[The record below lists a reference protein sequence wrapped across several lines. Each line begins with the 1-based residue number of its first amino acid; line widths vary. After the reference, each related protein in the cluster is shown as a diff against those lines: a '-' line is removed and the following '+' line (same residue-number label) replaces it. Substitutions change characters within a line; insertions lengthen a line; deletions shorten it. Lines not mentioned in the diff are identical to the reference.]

1 MMKKVLSII
10 LVFIL
15 VCPLLS
21 AYALS
26 ITEATA
32 NLSSV
37 FGQNDQIYERI
48 DCALLCDI
56 NGDGIDEM
64 IVADKSNGM
73 NVIRYFVYSST
84 DSGLSYKE
92 FGGYNYFFSGNEM
105 RGKVSFFKS
114 DNSIVF
120 KDTVSWYGGTPDG
133 SSPAETVTYHK
144 ITVNADGTLNETTEF
159 YNNTEGR
166 MLDHTSGDETYIINK
181 EATPAEKSAYKVKYE
196 IGQEQLLF
204 SIDPINNPGGERLYI
219 SPDFKS
225 PDNIKNELLKKQASA
240 MLAQYSQ
247 FNDVTDTMSKDD
259 ALKIYKLLSYV
270 TPVDESRNIALFD
283 DEQLIKYVYSI
294 LQDATADLPFEGVT
308 TFGINASGCITVYNT
323 NDIENFILSLLGR
336 KINLRTH
343 ICQDADCPLLDMN
356 IPTFETIPS
365 DIMQSLQKRDL
376 IWVYTYGEGE
386 NIINVNKIYELS
398 PDRILVLYEHSVF
411 EEGFI
416 TFAIFGKRIHSG
428 ENQFYMI
435 EQGGRNLLSADQLKK
450 YVPVSRESSN
460 VVLNYDET
468 TRFTEL
474 SDYIGYLKERLSEIT
489 PNDSAKEEI
498 SRYIEYALSKVATAP
513 LKTKGKKITITAENI
528 AGALENAKNAQTE
541 FEKILSESG
550 ITLNKKLPLTIN
562 VSAEGAKLKKGI
574 KTSFDSSISPIADSI
589 GTLNVVFDKNN
600 HAISLSGEALKSIL
614 SSNTSVYIKAKGNKY
629 TVDFLG
635 ADGNKIPSSPAQ
647 VTLSLKSSGEFDT
660 VFYEHDNIRDNWSG
674 QLNHA
679 KGTIEFMTSLS
690 GVYVVEEN
698 IPEISDISDLSADVQ
713 KAIKFMVSRGY
724 FSSKDDTFNPYGT
737 LSRYDFTKILVGM
750 FYAMD
755 YGAKCTFSDVPAD
768 NPYHSVV
775 ASSQQSQIVKG
786 FEDNT
791 FKGNKNA
798 TNEEVISIAARTA
811 VSKKGYTFPENTGDY
826 IQFADNIDISG
837 WENQYG
843 EISLAVREG
852 LINRGGVLA
861 PKASIT
867 RADAAVILYKL
878 FNLLYGVT
886 PTDEKTAI
894 PKGIIIALCCIPL
907 VAGAAAGTIIFIKR
921 KNKEL

>member
-1 MMKKVLSII
+1 MKKVLSII
-10 LVFIL
+10 LAFIL
-15 VCPLLS
+15 ACPLLS

-64 IVADKSNGM
+64 IVIDKSNAR
-73 NVIRYFVYSST
+73 NVIRYFAYSST
-84 DSGLSYKE
+84 DTGLSYKE
-92 FGGYNYFFSGNEM
+92 FGGYDFFFSGNEM

-114 DNSIVF
+114 DNAIVF
-120 KDTVSWYGGTPDG
+120 KDTVNWYGGKPDG
-133 SSPAETVTYHK
+133 SSPAATVTYHK

-159 YNNTEGR
+159 YNDTEGR
-166 MLDHTSGDETYIINK
+166 MIDHMAGGETYTIDK
-181 EATPAEKSAYKVKYE
+181 EATPAEKAAFKSKYE

-204 SIDPINNPGGERLYI
+204 SIHPINNPNGQRLYI

-225 PDNIKNELLKKQASA
+225 PDSIKNDLLKKQASA

-247 FNDVTDTMSKDD
+247 FSDITDTMSNDD
-259 ALKIYKLLSYV
+259 VLKIHRLLSYV
-270 TPVDESRNIALFD
+270 TPIEESRNIALFD
-283 DEQLIKYVYSI
+283 DEQLLKYVYSI
-294 LQDATADLPFEGVT
+294 LQDATTDLPFEAVT
-308 TFGINASGCITVYNT
+308 TFGINAGGCITVYNT
-323 NDIENFILSLLGR
+323 NDVEDFILSLLGR

-343 ICQDADCPLLDMN
+343 TCQDADCPLLDMN

-386 NIINVNKIYELS
+386 NIININKIYELS
-398 PDRILVLYEHSVF
+398 PDRILALYEHSVF
-411 EEGFI
+411 GEGFM
-416 TFAIFGKRIHSG
+416 TFAIFGKRTQGG
-428 ENQFYMI
+428 ETQFYMI
-435 EQGGRNLLSADQLKK
+435 EQGGKTLLSADQLKK
-450 YVPVSRESSN
+450 YVPVLRENSN
-460 VVLNYDET
+460 ISLNYGET
-468 TRFTEL
+468 TKFTEL
-474 SDYIGYLKERLSEIT
+474 SDYIGYLKEKLSQIT

-498 SRYIEYALSKVATAP
+498 SKYIEYALSKVATTP
-513 LKTKGKKITITAENI
+513 VKTKGRKITITAENI
-528 AGALENAKNAQTE
+528 ADALENAKNAQAE
-541 FEKILSESG
+541 FETVLSESG
-550 ITLNKKLPLTIN
+550 ITLNKKLALSIN
-562 VSAEGAKLKKGI
+562 VSAKGAKLKKGI
-574 KTSFDSSISPIADSI
+574 TTSFDGSLSQIADEI
-589 GTLNVVFDKNN
+589 GTFSVVFDKNN
-600 HAISLSGEALKSIL
+600 HAISFSGEALKSIL
-614 SSNTSVYIKAKGNKY
+614 ASNTSVYIKAKGNKY
-629 TVDFLG
+629 MVDFLG

-647 VTLSLKSSGEFDT
+647 ITLSLKSNGEFDT

-674 QLNHA
+674 QLNFA

-698 IPEISDISDLSADVQ
+698 IPEISDISDLPDDVQ

-724 FSSKDDTFNPYGT
+724 FSAEGGIFNPYGT
-737 LSRYDFTKILVGM
+737 LTRYDFTKILVGM
-750 FYAMD
+750 FYAMNYD
-755 YGAKCTFSDVPAD
+755 AKCTFSDVSAD

-811 VSKKGYTFPENTGDY
+811 VSKKGYTFPENTSDY

-843 EISLAVREG
+843 EIALAVREG

-886 PTDEKTAI
+886 PVTEKATI
-894 PKGIIIALCCIPL
+894 PKGIIIALCCVPVVV
-907 VAGAAAGTIIFIKR
+907 VAGAGTIIFIKR
-921 KNKEL
+921 KKR